1 MQNMSYQISEKPR
14 PREQI
19 NIDELMAEVAYTSD
33 HNIDEFSCD
42 AAYATRVDYMTN
54 YNVKQLQM
62 FLEYY
67 KIPKRNMKKDAIVC
81 AIVSYE
87 SEVSNFAN
95 VERRKRLWKNVA
107 ELKQDE
113 FFAKYL
119 IIDL

>member
-19 NIDELMAEVAYTSD
+19 NIDELMTEVANTSD

-67 KIPKRNMKKDAIVC
+67 KIPKRNMKKDAIVS